1 MQHVPPCP
9 VERVSSALRA
19 LGSLEVVSLFFLWA
33 VSWSSDQIAWMICR
47 GDSIFPSVVSDSWIA
62 CIEEIKLLTNLF
74 LWRSAMIFIDNPKS
88 QLWYILPTSGSF
100 KRSRCKINPSFIL
113 FHGRRTRYVTLIIL
127 LVDGVLALAQRV
139 PTVRGPGDHPKGLSR
154 NWPNME
160 ASWCPSSG
168 CLFPILNC
176 ASHSKAATLV
186 NQTILYRLF

>member
-1 MQHVPPCP
+1 MSSWEGIIRCKSPWLSGGC
-9 VERVSSALRA
+9 VSILP
-19 LGSLEVVSLFFLWA
+19 LGGLMVLWPNCLNDLQR
-33 VSWSSDQIAWMICR
+33 WLY
-47 GDSIFPSVVSDSWIA
+47 FPSVVSDSWIA
-62 CIEEIKLLTNLF
+62 CIEEITLLTNLF

-100 KRSRCKINPSFIL
+100 KRSRCKINPSIL
-113 FHGRRTRYVTLIIL
+113 FHERRTRYVTLIML

-139 PTVRGPGDHPKGLSR
+139 PTVRGRGDHPKGLSR

-160 ASWCPSSG
+160 ASWCPSTG